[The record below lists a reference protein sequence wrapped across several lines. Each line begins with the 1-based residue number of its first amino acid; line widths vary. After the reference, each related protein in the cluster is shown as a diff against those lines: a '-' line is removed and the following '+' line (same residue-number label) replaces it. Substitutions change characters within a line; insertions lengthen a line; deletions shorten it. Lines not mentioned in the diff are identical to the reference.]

1 MAVFP
6 DGGIKY
12 YNASTWVATTGTGSP
27 AGAGTV
33 PLNTWSLIT
42 VTATISPA
50 TAAITVNGVA
60 KGSAA
65 KIGTATTMN
74 GFSFG
79 SGGTS
84 PSGDNALFDDVS
96 IN

>member
-6 DGGIKY
+6 DGSIKY
-12 YNASTWVATTGTGSP
+12 YNGTTWVATTGTGSP

-33 PLNTWSLIT
+33 PLNTWSLIQ
-42 VTATISPA
+42 VTATVPS
-50 TAAITVNGVA
+50 AAPITVNGVA
-60 KGSAA
+60 KGSAG
-65 KIGTATTMN
+65 KIGTATTIN

-79 SGGTS
+79 SGGTV
-84 PSGDNALFDDVS
+84 PTGDNALFDDVV